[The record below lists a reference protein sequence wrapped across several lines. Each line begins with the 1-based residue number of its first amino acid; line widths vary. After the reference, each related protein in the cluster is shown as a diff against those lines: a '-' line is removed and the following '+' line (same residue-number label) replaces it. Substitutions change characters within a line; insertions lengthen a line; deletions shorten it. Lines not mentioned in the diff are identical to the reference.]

1 MAKMRRLFAVLG
13 VTALAM
19 TALGVGGAG
28 AGLFGCSY
36 PTVSKPFSTWGD
48 WASYYLSPGGGFEPG
63 TTPWKLAGGAAVAA
77 GNEPFFANA
86 PTDTRSL
93 RLVSG
98 ATAQGPSSCIFGS
111 DLKVRMFA
119 RSADSAPLR
128 VEIMVPGALGLLRVV
143 TAYTVATTP
152 DWQPTI
158 SIVNLANVL
167 SLTSLSTSNISVRL
181 VAPSGS
187 TVDVDDVFIDPTWF
201 D

>member
-1 MAKMRRLFAVLG
+1 MAKVRRLFAVLG

-98 ATAQGPSSCIFGS
+98 ATAQGPSSCIFGT
-111 DLKVRMFA
+111 DLKVRLFA
-119 RSADSAPLR
+119 RSDTAAPLR
-128 VEIMVPGALGLLRVV
+128 VDITVPSALGLLRVV
-143 TAYTVATTP
+143 SSFTVPTTT
-152 DWQPTI
+152 DWQPTVT
-158 SIVNLANVL
+158 IVNLANLL
-167 SLTSLSTSNISVRL
+167 SLTNLSQANISVR
-181 VAPSGS
+181 VSSATSAS
-187 TVDVDDVFIDPTWF
+187 VQVDDVYIDPSWF